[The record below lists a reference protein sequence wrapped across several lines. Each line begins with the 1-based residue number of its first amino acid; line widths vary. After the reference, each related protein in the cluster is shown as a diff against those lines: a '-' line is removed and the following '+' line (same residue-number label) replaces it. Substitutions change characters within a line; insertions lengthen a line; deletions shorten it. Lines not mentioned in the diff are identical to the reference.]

1 MNMKLVTTT
10 ITSIRG
16 IKTQYL
22 RLVTDL
28 SIDYHGL
35 LEPTKHLFCVHKSSF
50 QDDTMFLYLPKLQV
64 PMMKTNCLSWRDRFV
79 AFWMK

>member
-35 LEPTKHLFCVHKSSF
+35 LEPIKDFFCMHKSSF
-50 QDDTMFLYLPKLQV
+50 QDDTMFLYLPKIQV
-64 PMMKTNCLSWRDRFV
+64 PMMNIFQLLAYHGGMSS
-79 AFWMK
+79 